1 MKYSCPL
8 CHSQDGSRLE
18 TISVEDLKKLYH
30 KSLKFDVGYLFS
42 TSSIDLVSCSNCQ
55 LQYYSPATSGDEKFY
70 NRLQQEEWYYVDE
83 KEEYHYSQQFIFEGA
98 KVLEIGSGKGAFAK
112 KLSKADY
119 TGLEFSTEAILIAE
133 KQGIKLVN
141 ESIEQHA
148 LENKNSYDVVCSFQ
162 VLEHVED
169 IHNFVKSSLAALKEN
184 GLMLISVP
192 SENSFLSYSVNDTL
206 NLPPHHISRWKDEV
220 FQHMADLFQLELV
233 AVKHQPSEPIHYFQ
247 YFYATSHIAIRKLL
261 GLPIK
266 RVDLTFISK
275 LIKLPSFLIS
285 KLLLRV
291 VNADTMPYGHTVTA
305 VFRKR

>member
-1 MKYSCPL
+1 MRYHCPL
-8 CHSQDGSRLE
+8 CHSSNGSILE
-18 TISVEDLKKLYH
+18 LISLADLSKLYR
-30 KSLKFDVGYLFS
+30 KSLGFNINYLFS
-42 TSSIDLVSCSNCQ
+42 TDTIHLVSCSNCK

-70 NRLQQEEWYYVDE
+70 SRLQQEEWYYVTD
-83 KEEYHYSQQFIFEGA
+83 KEEYNYAKEFINPGS

-112 KLSKADY
+112 KLSSVDY
-119 TGLEFSTEAILIAE
+119 TGLEFSAEAIKIAE

-148 LENKNSYDVVCSFQ
+148 LGNKNSYDVVCSFQ

-192 SENSFLSYSVNDTL
+192 SENSFLSYSINDTL
-206 NLPPHHISRWKDEV
+206 NLPPHHISRWKDDV
-220 FQHMADLFQLELV
+220 FQKMADLFHLELV

-266 RVDLTFISK
+266 RVDLTFVSK